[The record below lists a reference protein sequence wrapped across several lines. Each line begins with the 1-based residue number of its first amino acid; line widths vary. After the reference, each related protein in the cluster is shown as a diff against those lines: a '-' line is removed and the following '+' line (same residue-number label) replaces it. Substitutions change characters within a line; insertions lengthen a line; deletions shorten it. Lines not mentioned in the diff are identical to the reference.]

1 MLVRVID
8 PPDGKTWIYNGY
20 FNMRVGVGQETELPD
35 VILRWDEKANE
46 WKEKEQQV
54 PKWAELIGPSPDGV
68 WRQKVGKYPVEKQVR
83 GKAVRQAPDEEMAGS
98 RNKQVKVGVRGGVGK
113 RPSDTPIG

>member
-54 PKWAELIGPSPDGV
+54 PKWAELVGPSPDGV
-68 WRQKVGKYPVEKQVR
+68 WKQKVGKYPVDTVERSKAVRPAPEQELAGSRAKQVR
-83 GKAVRQAPDEEMAGS
+83 GGT
-98 RNKQVKVGVRGGVGK
+98 RGGVGK
-113 RPSDTPIG
+113 RPSDTAIG